1 MIKFSLACE
10 KDHAFDGW
18 FSSSEDFDAQKK
30 RKLVECPFCGSHEVD
45 KTLMAP
51 SVSTARRQAETLE
64 TMRREVAGELKK
76 IREHVTENFE
86 DVGDSFPE
94 EARKIH
100 YGESEARGIY
110 GAATKPE
117 VESLIDEG
125 VEIAPLPS
133 APEDAN

>member
-10 KDHAFDGW
+10 KDHVFDAW

-30 RKLVECPFCGSHEVD
+30 RKLVECPFCGSTQVD

-51 SVSTARRQAETLE
+51 SVSTARQQANALE
-64 TMRREVAGELKK
+64 TMRNYVAGELKK
-76 IREHVTENFE
+76 VRDHVTENFE
-86 DVGDSFPE
+86 DVGERFPE

-110 GAATKPE
+110 GAASKPE
-117 VESLIDEG
+117 VESLIEEG
-125 VEIAPLPS
+125 VEIAPLPP
-133 APEDAN
+133 APEEAN

>member
-18 FSSSEDFDAQKK
+18 FSSSVDFDAQKK
-30 RKLVECPFCGSHEVD
+30 RGLVECPFCGSHKVD

-51 SVSTARRQAETLE
+51 SVSTARKQEATLE
-64 TMRREVAGELKK
+64 TMRQQVASELKK
-76 IREHVTENFE
+76 VREHVTENFE
-86 DVGDSFPE
+86 DVGERFPE
-94 EARKIH
+94 EARKMH

-110 GAATKPE
+110 GAASKPE
-117 VESLIDEG
+117 VESLIEEG
-125 VEIAPLPS
+125 VEIAPLPP